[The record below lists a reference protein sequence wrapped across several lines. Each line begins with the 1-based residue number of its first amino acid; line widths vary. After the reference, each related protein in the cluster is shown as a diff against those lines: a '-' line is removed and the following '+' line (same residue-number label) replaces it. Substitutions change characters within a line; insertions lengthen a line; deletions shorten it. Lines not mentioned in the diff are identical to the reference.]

1 MAELIFKRGVI
12 INVTKLLFV
21 AQNVSY
27 DESYSYNA
35 SSMLDIIVLNW
46 RLCKV
51 PGHDNMSEIIL
62 IYNSV

>member
-35 SSMLDIIVLNW
+35 SSMLDIIVLN
-46 RLCKV
+46 
-51 PGHDNMSEIIL
+51 
-62 IYNSV
+62 